1 MSLYGRHE
9 DIPALYE
16 YEGKVD
22 AASFNQVSVALKRL
36 VGAGHAPT
44 LRRRIPELKHLDLVL
59 QDDAWIVIDRARNDS
74 PIVCWSDFE
83 TTRDALHEPIPCRL
97 RYYHA
102 YAGMI
107 VKRTLE
113 AMKDVVG
120 EELRELV
127 GDDPKVLRFP
137 SPAADD
143 ADGENMDPTRN
154 ES

>member
-1 MSLYGRHE
+1 MSRYGRHE

-22 AASFNQVSVALKRL
+22 AASFNQVSLALKRL
-36 VGAGHAPT
+36 VRAGHPPA

-74 PIVCWSDFE
+74 PIVCWSDFAAE
-83 TTRDALHEPIPCRL
+83 REALHEPIPCRL

-113 AMKDVVG
+113 AMKGIVG
-120 EELRELV
+120 EELRELAGEGGKV
-127 GDDPKVLRFP
+127 LAFPAAAGDD
-137 SPAADD
+137 
-143 ADGENMDPTRN
+143 
-154 ES
+154 